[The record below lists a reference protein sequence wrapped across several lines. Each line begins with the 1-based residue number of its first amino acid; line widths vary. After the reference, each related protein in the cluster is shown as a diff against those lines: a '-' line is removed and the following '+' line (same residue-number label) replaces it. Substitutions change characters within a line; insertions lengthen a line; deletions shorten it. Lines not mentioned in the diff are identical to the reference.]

1 MSGMG
6 KEKGFSLSPI
16 KTSEMR
22 RFLERRGYVV
32 QPGHHK
38 HLKLK
43 HERYPEVL
51 LPLKPSGSLSQPA
64 LKQIAGAMGL
74 KPEELIKQLH

>member
-1 MSGMG
+1 MG

-16 KTSEMR
+16 KTSDMR
-22 RFLERRGYVV
+22 RFLERRGYDV

-43 HERYPEVL
+43 HATYGEVL
-51 LPLKPSGSLSQPA
+51 LPLKPGGNLSQLA
-64 LKQIAGAMGL
+64 VKQIAGAMGL
-74 KPEELIKQLH
+74 TPDELVKQAR